1 MRLPAQ
7 RKNLRVHLKNEA
19 MMSIESLVLFAVLLF
34 LSLIG
39 LAIRWLNERI
49 RRDIAF
55 KDLKDLFLADDDSR
69 KQRDREAPATTKTSP
84 SKPKQP
90 IQEFRPTISPKRR
103 TGSRLRLRNKADL
116 RQGIIIMTVLGPCRA
131 LERPED

>member
-1 MRLPAQ
+1 
-7 RKNLRVHLKNEA
+7 
-19 MMSIESLVLFAVLLF
+19 MSIESLALFAVLLF

-69 KQRDREAPATTKTSP
+69 KQRDRKAPETTRTSP
-84 SKPKQP
+84 SKPKQL
-90 IQEFRPTISPKRR
+90 IQEFRPTTSPKRR
-103 TGSRLRLRNKADL
+103 TASHLRLRNRADL
-116 RQGIIIMTVLGPCRA
+116 RQGMIIMTVLGPCRA
-131 LERPED
+131 LERPDD

>member
-1 MRLPAQ
+1 
-7 RKNLRVHLKNEA
+7 
-19 MMSIESLVLFAVLLF
+19 MMSIEAFVSFTVFLVLALFA
-34 LSLIG
+34 
-39 LAIRWLNERI
+39 LAVRWLNERL

-55 KDLKDLFLADDDSR
+55 SDLKDLFLPSDDA
-69 KQRDREAPATTKTSP
+69 REQQERGAPETRTTSP

-90 IQEFRPTISPKRR
+90 VQTFKPTATSKRR
-103 TGSRLRLRNKADL
+103 TAGRLRLRNKADL

>member
-1 MRLPAQ
+1 
-7 RKNLRVHLKNEA
+7 
-19 MMSIESLVLFAVLLF
+19 MSIESLVLFAVLLF

-69 KQRDREAPATTKTSP
+69 KQRDREAPETTRTSR

-90 IQEFRPTISPKRR
+90 IQESRPTISPKRR